1 MSTNLTS
8 IDPRRTIAAVFAATA
23 VAFALAG
30 CSAASSI
37 ATETVRGVPSGVT
50 LTDEEQSGEQ
60 PVAIWTDNRETL
72 TVVTWGS
79 SSCPPVPTALELEA
93 AMQLNLR
100 FAPPSEQ
107 VCTADFAPTSHV
119 FTTPDGISFSA
130 VQLSITFVGTGGEP
144 SSEVTIPIRDNE

>member
-1 MSTNLTS
+1 MSSNPSS
-8 IDPRRTIAAVFAATA
+8 ISPRRAVVAVFAATA
-23 VAFALAG
+23 VALALAG
-30 CSAASSI
+30 CASASSI
-37 ATETVRGVPSGVT
+37 ASETVRGVPSGVT

-60 PVAIWTDNRETL
+60 PVAVWTDNRETL

-100 FAPPSEQ
+100 FGPPTEQ

-130 VQLSITFVGTGGEP
+130 VQLEITFDGVNGEP
-144 SSEVTIPIRDNE
+144 ATEVSIPIRDNE

>member
-1 MSTNLTS
+1 MSTNLTV
-8 IDPRRTIAAVFAATA
+8 IARRRTIATVFAAAA

-60 PVAIWTDNRETL
+60 PVAVWTDNRETL
-72 TVVTWGS
+72 TVMTWGS
-79 SSCPPVPTALELEA
+79 SSCPPVPTSLELEA
-93 AMQLNLR
+93 ALLINLR
-100 FAPPSEQ
+100 FAPPTEQ
-107 VCTADFAPTSHV
+107 VCTADYAPTSHV

-130 VQLSITFVGTGGEP
+130 VQLAITFDGVGGEP
-144 SSEVTIPIRDNE
+144 ATEVTIPIRDNE

>member
-8 IDPRRTIAAVFAATA
+8 IARRRTLAALFAATA

-79 SSCPPVPTALELEA
+79 SSCPPVPTSLELEA
-93 AMQLNLR
+93 AMQLNLE
-100 FAPPSEQ
+100 FAPPTEQ

-119 FTTPDGISFSA
+119 MTTPDGISFSA

-144 SSEVTIPIRDNE
+144 SREVTIPIRDNE